1 MVRPMPNAATLFPLK
16 AFLSGVPS
24 KERGRSKPYA
34 VAIKHRRPFAIAGLG
49 LDISFLQ
56 LRVPGTLPFFGPA

>member
-34 VAIKHRRPFAIAGLG
+34 VVIKDRRPFAIAL
-49 LDISFLQ
+49 
-56 LRVPGTLPFFGPA
+56 LRTRLNELANGIR